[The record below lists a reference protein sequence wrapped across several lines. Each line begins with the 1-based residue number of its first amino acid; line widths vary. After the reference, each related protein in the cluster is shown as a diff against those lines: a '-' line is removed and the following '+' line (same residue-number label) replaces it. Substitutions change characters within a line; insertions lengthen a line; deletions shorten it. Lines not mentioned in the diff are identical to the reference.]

1 MCIKF
6 ADFIQNE
13 YVFLEQ
19 LEDFW
24 ELAKYDL
31 DFYAFFSFFS
41 FLFLLK
47 I

>member
-6 ADFIQNE
+6 ADFIPNE

-31 DFYAFFSFFS
+31 DLYAFFS

-47 I
+47 L